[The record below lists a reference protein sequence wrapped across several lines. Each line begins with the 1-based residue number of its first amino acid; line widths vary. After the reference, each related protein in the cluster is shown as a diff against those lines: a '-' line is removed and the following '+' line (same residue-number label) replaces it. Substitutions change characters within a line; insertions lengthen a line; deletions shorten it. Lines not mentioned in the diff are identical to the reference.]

1 MEKTTASSG
10 NTAAGSGG
18 AVFAQNNIAEAIT
31 YENGERTSR
40 LTTEVLDITVGSG
53 SVFSGNTAGANGGA
67 IASELTTNLAMQEG
81 DNVDDLFENE
91 GANIWI
97 GKNVTFTDNTAAG
110 LGGAII

>member
-1 MEKTTASSG
+1 M
-10 NTAAGSGG
+10 
-18 AVFAQNNIAEAIT
+18 
-31 YENGERTSR
+31 
-40 LTTEVLDITVGSG
+40 LDITVGNG

-97 GKNVTFTDNTAAG
+97 AKMSPSRTTPPPDWEGPS
-110 LGGAII
+110 I